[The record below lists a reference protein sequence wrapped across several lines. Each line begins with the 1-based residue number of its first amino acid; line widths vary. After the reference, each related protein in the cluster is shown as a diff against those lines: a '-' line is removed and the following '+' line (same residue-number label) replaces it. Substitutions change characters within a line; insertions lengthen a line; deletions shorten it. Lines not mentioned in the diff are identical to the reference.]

1 MRVARETKSY
11 LQRYGALQDLI
22 AILGVEELS
31 EEDKIVVTQSAT
43 PAEVPVAALLR
54 RRAVHRYPGLL
65 RAARR
70 DDSTASRRSARVT
83 CDHVPEQAF
92 FMSST
97 IDDALAKAKEVIEVR
112 PSDTPA
118 EAQMREGA
126 AAAAGDGV

>member
-31 EEDKIVVTQSAT
+31 EEDRTVVT
-43 PAEVPVAALLR
+43 R
-54 RRAVHRYPGLL
+54 
-65 RAARR
+65 ARR
-70 DDSTASRRSARVT
+70 LQKFLSQPFNVAEQYTGIPGCYVPLHETIRGFEEICSGA
-83 CDHVPEQAF
+83 CDNVPEQAF

-97 IDDALAKAKEVIEVR
+97 LEDALAKAKVVVAGR

-118 EAQMREGA
+118 EAQVREGA